1 MKSNFD
7 LLPMFLNIL
16 KRDLLIA
23 YRHRLEL
30 LNPLLFFVLIIL
42 LFPLAISSEPQK
54 LMAISPG
61 VIWIAGLFA
70 TLLSL
75 ENIFHSDFEDGTLE
89 QLVLAPQP
97 LSTLVLAKLLAHWLI
112 TGLPLI
118 LVSLL
123 LSQLLYLPGRGLV
136 TLFVSLL
143 LGTPVLTIIG
153 AIGAALTLGLRN
165 RGLLLILLILP
176 LYLPVLIFGTSAVA
190 DAAAGW
196 QAIGQLAFLAAFLTL
211 ALTFAPFAIA
221 AALRLSVS

>member
-1 MKSNFD
+1 MKPNFD

-30 LNPLLFFVLIIL
+30 LNPLLFFVLIIM

-97 LSTLVLAKLLAHWLI
+97 LSILVLAKLLAHWLI

-123 LSQLLYLPGRGLV
+123 LSQLLYLPGQGLV

-143 LGTPVLTIIG
+143 LGTPVLTIVG
-153 AIGAALTLGLRN
+153 AVGAALTLGLRN

-176 LYLPVLIFGTSAVA
+176 LYLPVLIFGASAVA
-190 DAAAGW
+190 DATMGW
-196 QAIGQLAFLAAFLTL
+196 PVISHLAFLAAFLTL

-221 AALRLSVS
+221 AALRLAVS